1 MIDMPTLEM
10 VQTEHFRKSE
20 TRQMK
25 ERKKQREV
33 FTANVQS
40 CAIHFCQLLNTI
52 AKYVYYSH
60 ITDKPGTRRCCLLPM
75 LSIFMFFSYST
86 VPVSCL
92 VQAFVSI
99 GLAQASSSRPQ
110 PHELGFEW
118 MVAETI
124 STSWSTEATWK
135 TSWKTSCHILSHLVV
150 QTQVMHG
157 DAVMAPKRCM
167 LWRVQNGQQNEAW
180 FACWRPSRQSEIIWC
195 QRMAKASLRP
205 GHG

>member
-124 STSWSTEATWK
+124 STS
-135 TSWKTSCHILSHLVV
+135 
-150 QTQVMHG
+150 
-157 DAVMAPKRCM
+157 
-167 LWRVQNGQQNEAW
+167 
-180 FACWRPSRQSEIIWC
+180 
-195 QRMAKASLRP
+195 
-205 GHG
+205 

>member
-1 MIDMPTLEM
+1 
-10 VQTEHFRKSE
+10 
-20 TRQMK
+20 
-25 ERKKQREV
+25 
-33 FTANVQS
+33 
-40 CAIHFCQLLNTI
+40 
-52 AKYVYYSH
+52 
-60 ITDKPGTRRCCLLPM
+60 
-75 LSIFMFFSYST
+75 
-86 VPVSCL
+86 
-92 VQAFVSI
+92 
-99 GLAQASSSRPQ
+99 
-110 PHELGFEW
+110 

-167 LWRVQNGQQNEAW
+167 LWRVQNGQHNAAW
-180 FACWRPSRQSEIIWC
+180 FACWRPSRQAEIIWC